1 MYNFNK
7 LTERLNN
14 INFSEYKYWIIYH
27 KGNPVTEMN
36 ANRWIKMVMGNPNLY
51 SIELVKQ

>member
-14 INFSEYKYWIIYH
+14 INFSEFKYWIIYH
-27 KGNPVTEMN
+27 KGNPATEDN
-36 ANRWIKMVMGNPNLY
+36 C
-51 SIELVKQ
+51 Q